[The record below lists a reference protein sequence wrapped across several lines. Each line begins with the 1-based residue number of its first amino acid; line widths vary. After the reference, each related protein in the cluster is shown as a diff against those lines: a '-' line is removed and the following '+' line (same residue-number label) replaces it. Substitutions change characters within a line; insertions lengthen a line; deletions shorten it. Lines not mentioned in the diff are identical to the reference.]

1 MFVIHLMSVAI
12 FAVSVCVCLCVD
24 CLLLKCLIILW
35 ICLVVCGA
43 NV

>member
-24 CLLLKCLIILW
+24 CLLCKRVINLDKFLACE
-35 ICLVVCGA
+35 
-43 NV
+43 N